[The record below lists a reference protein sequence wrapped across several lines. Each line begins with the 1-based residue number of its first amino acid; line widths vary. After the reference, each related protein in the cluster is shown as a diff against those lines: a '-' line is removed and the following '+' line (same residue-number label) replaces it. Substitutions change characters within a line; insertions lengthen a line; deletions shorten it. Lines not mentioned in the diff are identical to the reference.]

1 MDIVVSA
8 NNNQE
13 ILVFP
18 VVPPDTGAIEKP
30 AKNEI
35 FETINQGELN
45 LIGNLGL
52 RSLSIDSFFP
62 NKPYSWIKK
71 GSLANGWA
79 YVDFFDRWRA
89 ARVPIR
95 IVITTKDGQERLN
108 MPCTVENF
116 THVLDKAGD
125 IKYTLELKEY
135 SFVKVN

>member
-1 MDIVVSA
+1 MVDIVVSA

-18 VVPPDTGAIEKP
+18 VVPPDTGVEKP
-30 AKNEI
+30 AKNEV
-35 FETINQGELN
+35 FETISQGELN
-45 LIGNLGL
+45 LIGTLGL
-52 RSLSIDSFFP
+52 RTLSIDSFFP
-62 NKPYSWIKK
+62 NKAYSWIKQ
-71 GSLANGWA
+71 GAISNGWA

-89 ARVPIR
+89 VRVPIR

-116 THVLDKAGD
+116 TYSLDKAGD

-135 SFVKVN
+135 VFVKVT